1 MSKIGKQPINIPSGI
16 TFSVNDNNIIVVKGP
31 KGELTNKINLKVSIK
46 VKDSQVI
53 VSVKNNTKKN
63 YAIWGLSRALI
74 ANMIEGVEKGFEK
87 KLEIQGIGYKVL
99 QKGNDLEFSLGF
111 SHKVIF
117 KAPKGIEFNV
127 EKNIIILTG
136 IDKQLVGQIAADIR
150 SKKKPEPYKGKGIRY
165 LGEQVRRKVGKKVA
179 GAGE

>member
-136 IDKQLVGQIAADIR
+136 IDKQLV
-150 SKKKPEPYKGKGIRY
+150 
-165 LGEQVRRKVGKKVA
+165 
-179 GAGE
+179 